1 MSPIVLDASLA
12 VGWLLD
18 QESNSRVTAA
28 MDLLPQLGAIVPQMW
43 HYELRNALLVAE
55 RRGRIPLGEIGE
67 LLESLQ
73 ELPIATDEDADLQ
86 GTLDLARVHD
96 LTFYDAL
103 YLELA
108 KRRRA
113 PMATLDAALA
123 RATLAEGLE
132 VAIP

>member
-18 QESNSRVTAA
+18 EESDSRVTAA
-28 MDLLPQLGAIVPQMW
+28 MDLLPQSGAIVPQMW
-43 HYELRNALLVAE
+43 HYEIRNALLVAE
-55 RRGRIPLGEIGE
+55 RRGRIPLGGIGE

-86 GTLDLARVHD
+86 GTLDLARTHG

-108 KRRRA
+108 KRLRA

-132 VAIP
+132 VATS

>member
-18 QESNSRVTAA
+18 EESNSRVTAA

-86 GTLDLARVHD
+86 GTLDLARTHG